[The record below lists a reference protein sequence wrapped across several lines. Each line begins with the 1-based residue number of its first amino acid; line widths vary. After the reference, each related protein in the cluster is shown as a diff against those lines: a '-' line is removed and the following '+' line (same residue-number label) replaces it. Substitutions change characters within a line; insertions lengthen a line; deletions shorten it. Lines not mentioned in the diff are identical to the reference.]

1 MRYPSKMTPILL
13 AREVNRDDL
22 GARLCFGR
30 APGFG
35 GENGGK
41 CHTFAKK
48 KSKERAE
55 IPGA

>member
-1 MRYPSKMTPILL
+1 MTPIL
-13 AREVNRDDL
+13 AREVSRDDL
-22 GARLCFGR
+22 GARLSGLC
-30 APGFG
+30 FG

-55 IPGA
+55 PPGA